1 MQLIEK
7 DINNRTCRVAHIDLK
22 KYNKYYVMD
31 QLINTNMYFDYIVVS
46 IYSNKRS
53 KLRGG
58 FYKTLERMLIDNSFS
73 IIKQPLTNSASY
85 ETEIFRYENSDEYK
99 QKLRQKKLERIIYE

>member
-1 MQLIEK
+1 
-7 DINNRTCRVAHIDLK
+7 
-22 KYNKYYVMD
+22 
-31 QLINTNMYFDYIVVS
+31 
-46 IYSNKRS
+46 
-53 KLRGG
+53 
-58 FYKTLERMLIDNSFS
+58 MLIDNSFS